1 MKYDKET
8 ITLITEG
15 YLAGKTALSL
25 ADELSTYLTKKT
37 GQIDTVP
44 ERSVIAKLASLGIYK
59 KKVYLTKRGDAPISK
74 AEYIEKLAKLLD
86 TDSEF
91 LESLEKVNKAV
102 LALLY
107 LTLNRD
113 DSSAIATAST
123 APRPTTSECS
133 YPKP

>member
-8 ITLITEG
+8 IDLITAG
-15 YLAGKTALSL
+15 YLAGKTALDL
-25 ADELSTYLTKKT
+25 AAELSDHMTKKT
-37 GQIDTVP
+37 GLIDTVP

-59 KKVYLTKRGDAPISK
+59 KKVYRTKRGDMPVSK

-102 LALLY
+102 LALLVEK
-107 LTLNRD
+107 LVSHPD
-113 DSSAIATAST
+113 
-123 APRPTTSECS
+123 
-133 YPKP
+133 PKPERC